1 MRPIRLLGQFLVDL
15 IIGDDPKIAVA
26 VVVAVGLAALL
37 LIAGGASASVVT
49 VVGALLV
56 VSAFSVSL
64 FLDTR

>member
-56 VSAFSVSL
+56 VAAFSVSL